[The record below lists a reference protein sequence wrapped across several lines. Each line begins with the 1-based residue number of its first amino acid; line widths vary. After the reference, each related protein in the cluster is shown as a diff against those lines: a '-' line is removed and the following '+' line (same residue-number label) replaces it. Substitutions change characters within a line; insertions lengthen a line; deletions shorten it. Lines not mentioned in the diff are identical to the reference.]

1 MAIVPKA
8 LKSITSK
15 KLLHALK
22 FIIAGL
28 LIWMLVQK
36 IEPANVMNA
45 FKTARFQYILIAFL
59 FGFPNVLLQFL
70 KWRFLLRLVK
80 PTVSNYETLSS
91 LLIGFTLGFITPG
104 RIGEFGRAV
113 FIQNCSRTR
122 VVGLAMLDK
131 LFPMGVVFLIGSWSV
146 VYLLNSR
153 LSIITS
159 SIFILLA
166 CLITLTVFWLS
177 WYPQHLRKIMTFA
190 NQFLPYQERIELL
203 LSSLDNFQR
212 KQALLMIGYSII
224 FYGIITT
231 QFVSLMYAFEP
242 LPILISYLAIFSI
255 YVAKSLLPISLADLG
270 VRETAAVFFLGL
282 VGAAPSTAFN
292 AAILILL
299 INLVIPSLAG
309 FVLLLNPKMNEQ
321 LLVFRK
327 K

>member
-1 MAIVPKA
+1 MAIVPKV
-8 LKSITSK
+8 LKSITPK
-15 KLLHALK
+15 KLLQALK

-28 LIWMLVQK
+28 LIWMLLQK
-36 IEPANVMNA
+36 IELANVINA
-45 FKTARFQYILIAFL
+45 FKTARVQYILLAFL
-59 FGFPNVLLQFL
+59 SGFPNVLIQFL

-153 LSIITS
+153 LSIMTS
-159 SIFILLA
+159 LIFILLA
-166 CLITLTVFWLS
+166 CLITIIVFWFS

-212 KQALLMIGYSII
+212 KQAFFMIGYSII

-231 QFVSLMYAFEP
+231 QFFCMMYAFEP
-242 LPILISYLAIFSI
+242 LPIFISYLAIFSI

-292 AAILILL
+292 AAILIFL
-299 INLVIPSLAG
+299 INLVIPSLIG
-309 FVLLLNPKMNEQ
+309 FILLLNPKLNEQ